1 MAASARAGTIAD
13 MAQDKPSQVYM
24 RFLHLVEAVRRM
36 PAMPLLDAVEERLL
50 NVLVEA
56 WQTGQALP
64 VTEAVRRVHGVSE
77 RTVFRRLKSL
87 QDKGLLCSVADT
99 QDARVHHLK
108 PSRRAEE
115 YFDRMGRCIEQLQSS
130 AAPASRGRR

>member
-1 MAASARAGTIAD
+1 MP
-13 MAQDKPSQVYM
+13 QDKPSLVYM
-24 RFLHLVEAVRRM
+24 RFLHLAEAVRRM

-56 WQTGQALP
+56 WQGGQTLP

-87 QDKGLLCSVADT
+87 QDKGLLCMEADA
-99 QDARVHHLK
+99 QDARVHHLR
-108 PSRRAEE
+108 PSQRAED
-115 YFDRMGRCIEQLQSS
+115 YFDQMGRCIEQLQTSG
-130 AAPASRGRR
+130 ALATRARR